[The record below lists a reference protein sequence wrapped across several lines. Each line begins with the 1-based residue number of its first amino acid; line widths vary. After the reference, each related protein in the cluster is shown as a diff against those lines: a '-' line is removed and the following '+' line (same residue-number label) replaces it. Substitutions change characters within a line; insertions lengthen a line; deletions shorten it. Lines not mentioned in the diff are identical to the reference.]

1 MEESRWLRNRILAAL
16 SVPALSSLAACSGQ
30 PIAAD
35 SKPSNTSEEIA
46 ARDSLCKAWLKGRSF
61 TWCTTTQEA
70 QSLGHSKAEQSLQ
83 CPTVLDAKKVE
94 KALNKRT
101 VERGSPRRTDIIL
114 LHEKTKTATDDCQKN
129 VCCYVWA
136 AKGNSGTKRHIIRG
150 RPLLEANANRLAPLE
165 RGSTWTGGQSLPHLG
180 KSLPSGKR
188 EMVAAF
194 WEEAALAEHASVA
207 SFSRATLELMAIGA
221 PAELVQGTTQG
232 ALDEV
237 DHAARCFRIARAYG
251 SQKTTPGPLPLTV
264 RRPASISDVAHNTF
278 VEGCVV
284 ETIAALEAV
293 VAVSSITNGVLKREL
308 QAISDDEVRHAELAW
323 STLSWLLTQSQ
334 DDLKSRILEAYDS
347 IREKSLEVATGP
359 DDLKAHGILP
369 PNTRRTVTVRA
380 WSDIIDPALT
390 SLGIINQADR
400 SDS

>member
-46 ARDSLCKAWLKGRSF
+46 ARDSLCQAWLKGRSF
-61 TWCTTTQEA
+61 TWCTTTKEA

-83 CPTVLDAKKVE
+83 CPTILDAKKVE

-101 VERGSPRRTDIIL
+101 LERGSPRRTDIIL

-150 RPLLEANANRLAPLE
+150 RPLLEADANRLAPLE
-165 RGSTWTGGQSLPHLG
+165 YGNTWAGGQTLPLLG
-180 KSLPSGKR
+180 KSLPASKR

-207 SFSRATLELMAIGA
+207 SFSRATLELLAVGA
-221 PAELVQGTTQG
+221 PAELVQGTSQG

-237 DHAARCFRIARAYG
+237 DHTARCFRIARAYG
-251 SQKTTPGPLPLTV
+251 SQRTAPGPLPITV
-264 RRPASISDVAHNTF
+264 QRPASISDVAHNTF

-293 VAVSSITNGVLKREL
+293 VSVSSVTNELLQREL

-323 STLSWLLTQSQ
+323 STLSWLLTQSK
-334 DDLKSRILEAYDS
+334 DDIKPRILEAYGS
-347 IREKSLEVATGP
+347 IRERSLELDAGP
-359 DDLKAHGILP
+359 DDLKVHGILP
-369 PNTRRTVTVRA
+369 PNTRRIVARRA
-380 WSDIIDPALT
+380 WTDIIDPALT
-390 SLGIINQADR
+390 ALGIVE
-400 SDS
+400 